1 MGLSAQ
7 TLRQTPMDEKRA
19 AIYSRV
25 STIDQGERYS
35 PGIQQA
41 KLLEKARAEGYIVP
55 PEWMFLDK
63 HTGKDT
69 ERPDFERLRKLVKS
83 GAPKAVFAL
92 GVDRL
97 ARKVIDAAI
106 VAGEFKRHGCILDF
120 VEMKNDDSPEG
131 RLQFTLLAGVAEYMG
146 EKIVEKGIAG
156 HMEMIDGNR
165 IPGHAVLFGH
175 DRHPAEKGRRIKN
188 ETEAGYVLK
197 MCQMIDS
204 GLTSW
209 DVASWLNERG
219 ILGKR
224 GNEWSGKTVRQLVSN
239 KSLIGECHTRGK
251 IIAVPRLVS
260 DELFYRVQKRLAEN
274 AKNRAGRHP
283 GESLLSRFICD
294 EQEHRMRAGRSGE
307 DGKYRFY
314 YCGKRT
320 NKPPT
325 YRLCD
330 LPNVKADAIE
340 QPVFSMVWE
349 TITDPA
355 RMMRAARA
363 FHKHRQPQPSDST
376 AGIERELGTVKRK
389 YSNIRQM
396 CESGHYEFAEKKA
409 ELDGL
414 KRRITSL
421 EAELHSIAPVL
432 QMPDERALEAL
443 MRKAD
448 ASQEPEDFAERRA
461 ILETIQDFKV
471 TYSRSGE
478 FVVTG
483 KYPLGPEAGSK
494 RKVSNWDASEGQN
507 PNSIPFYLKGKIA

>member
-7 TLRQTPMDEKRA
+7 TLRQTPMDKKRA

-25 STIDQGERYS
+25 STIDQGERFS

-41 KLLEKARAEGYIVP
+41 KLLEKARAEGYTVP

-69 ERPDFERLRKLVKS
+69 ERPDFERLRKLVKT

-97 ARKVIDAAI
+97 ARKVVDAAI
-106 VAGEFKRHGCILDF
+106 VAGEFKRYGCILDF
-120 VEMKNDDSPEG
+120 VEMRNDDSPEG
-131 RLQFTLLAGVAEYMG
+131 RFQFTMLAGVAEYMG

-156 HMEMIDGNR
+156 HMRMIDEENR

-197 MCQMIDS
+197 MCQMIDTGS
-204 GLTSW
+204 SSW
-209 DVASWLNERG
+209 GVAAWLNERG
-219 ILGKR
+219 ILAKG
-224 GNEWSGKTVRQLVSN
+224 GHEWSGKTVRQLVSN

-251 IIAVPRLVS
+251 IIPVPRLVP
-260 DELFYRVQKRLAEN
+260 DDLFYRVQKRLAEN

-283 GESLLSRFICD
+283 ASSLLSGFILD
-294 EQEHRMRAGRSGE
+294 EQEHRMRAGRKGE
-307 DGKYRFY
+307 GGKYRYY
-314 YCGKRT
+314 YCGHRT

-330 LPNVKADAIE
+330 MPQIKAQSIE
-340 QPVFSMVWE
+340 HPVFSMVWA
-349 TITDPA
+349 TITDSE
-355 RMMRAARA
+355 RLKRAARA
-363 FHKHRQPQPSDST
+363 FYQHRQQPGVST
-376 AGIERELGTVKRK
+376 KGVERELRIVKLK
-389 YSNIRQM
+389 YSNIRGM
-396 CESGHYEFAEKKA
+396 CESGHYEFSEKRS
-409 ELDGL
+409 ELDAL

-421 EAELHSIAPVL
+421 EAELHAIAPVL
-432 QMPDERALEAL
+432 QMPDERAIEAL
-443 MRKAD
+443 LRKAD

-461 ILETIQDFKV
+461 ILDTLQDFKV
-471 TYSRSGE
+471 IYSRSGE

-483 KYPLGPEAGSK
+483 KCPLGPVAGSK

-507 PNSIPFYLKGKIA
+507 PSSIPFYLKGRVA

>member
-1 MGLSAQ
+1 M
-7 TLRQTPMDEKRA
+7 RKRA

-41 KLLEKARAEGYIVP
+41 KLLEKARAEGYTVP

-69 ERPDFERLRKLVKS
+69 ERPDFERLRKLVKT

-204 GLTSW
+204 GSTSW
-209 DVASWLNERG
+209 DVAAWLNERG
-219 ILGKR
+219 ILAKG
-224 GNEWSGKTVRQLVSN
+224 GHEWSGKTLRQLVSN

-251 IIAVPRLVS
+251 IITVPRLVS

-274 AKNRAGRHP
+274 SKNRAGCHP
-283 GESLLSRFICD
+283 TLSLLSGFLLD
-294 EQEHRMRAGRSGE
+294 EQEHRMRAGTMVKPGSIAITTVASVPTSRPPTGCAICRMS
-307 DGKYRFY
+307 
-314 YCGKRT
+314 KRT
-320 NKPPT
+320 
-325 YRLCD
+325 
-330 LPNVKADAIE
+330 
-340 QPVFSMVWE
+340 
-349 TITDPA
+349 
-355 RMMRAARA
+355 
-363 FHKHRQPQPSDST
+363 PSS
-376 AGIERELGTVKRK
+376 
-389 YSNIRQM
+389 
-396 CESGHYEFAEKKA
+396 
-409 ELDGL
+409 
-414 KRRITSL
+414 
-421 EAELHSIAPVL
+421 
-432 QMPDERALEAL
+432 
-443 MRKAD
+443 
-448 ASQEPEDFAERRA
+448 
-461 ILETIQDFKV
+461 
-471 TYSRSGE
+471 SRSSAWYGRRSQIRR
-478 FVVTG
+478 G
-483 KYPLGPEAGSK
+483 
-494 RKVSNWDASEGQN
+494 
-507 PNSIPFYLKGKIA
+507 